1 MKPTE
6 MMNPARLCYTA
17 DTGAT
22 GGTEKTAAAAG
33 THEPEPSGS
42 AAAKETV
49 ADKPNAVSAAEAATH
64 SHAPFS
70 AAAAEARNP
79 LAERDQPLVFELS
92 RPGRIAYSLPACDVP
107 EDDPASLIPA
117 HLLRSKPA
125 ELPEL
130 FEVDVIRHYTAL
142 SRRNFGIDNGFYP
155 LGSCTMKYNP
165 KLNEDTAR
173 FPGFAKIHP
182 YQPES
187 SIQGALE
194 LMYTLQQDL
203 AALTGMDQVTLQ
215 PAAGAHGEWTGLM
228 MIRAYH
234 EKNGEKRTKVI
245 VPDSSHGTNPASA
258 TAAGFETVTIRST
271 ADGLVDLDAL
281 RAAVGSDTAALMLTN
296 PNTLGL
302 FERDIRA
309 IADIVH
315 EAGGL
320 VYYDGANSNA
330 IMGITRPGDMGF
342 DVVHLN
348 LHKTMST
355 PHGGGGPGAGPV
367 GVKSKLIP
375 FLPSPLVVRTA
386 DGTYT
391 LDADRPDSIGRVKAY
406 YGNFGILVR
415 AYTYIRTY
423 GPEGLRR
430 VSECAVLNA
439 NYMRKRL
446 SAYYEAPYDRICKHE
461 FVLSGKKLAAHGVRT
476 LDVAK
481 RLLDFGYHPPTIYFP
496 LNVEECIMIE
506 PTETESKETLDGFI
520 DTMIRIAQEAES
532 NPELLL
538 HAPYTASVSRLD
550 EALAARKPVLN
561 CSCG

>member
-1 MKPTE
+1 MKP
-6 MMNPARLCYTA
+6 
-17 DTGAT
+17 
-22 GGTEKTAAAAG
+22 EKA
-33 THEPEPSGS
+33 
-42 AAAKETV
+42 
-49 ADKPNAVSAAEAATH
+49 
-64 SHAPFS
+64 
-70 AAAAEARNP
+70 
-79 LAERDQPLVFELS
+79 LIFELS
-92 RPGRIAYSLPACDVP
+92 KPGRVAYSLPQCDVP
-107 EDDPASLIPA
+107 ETDAASLIPE
-117 HLLRSKPA
+117 HLLRSQPA
-125 ELPEL
+125 ELPEVY
-130 FEVDVIRHYTAL
+130 EVDVIRHYTEL

-165 KLNEDTAR
+165 KINEDVAR
-173 FPGFAKIHP
+173 FAGFAKIHP
-182 YQPES
+182 YQPEE

-194 LMYTLQQDL
+194 LLYTLQHDL

-228 MIRAYH
+228 LIRAYH
-234 EKNGEKRTKVI
+234 ESRGEKRTKVI

-258 TAAGFETVTIRST
+258 TVAGYETITIKSNER
-271 ADGLVDLDAL
+271 GMVDLEAL
-281 RAAVGSDTAALMLTN
+281 RAVVGEDTAALMLTN
-296 PNTLGL
+296 PSTLGL
-302 FERDIRA
+302 FEEQIVE
-309 IADIVH
+309 IAEIVH

-320 VYYDGANSNA
+320 LYYDGANSNA

-375 FLPSPLVVRTA
+375 FLPKPVVSKRD
-386 DGTYT
+386 DGTYYW
-391 LDADRPDSIGRVKAY
+391 DYDRPQSIGRVKAF

-430 VSECAVLNA
+430 VSELAVLNA
-439 NYMRKRL
+439 NYMMHRL
-446 SAYYEAPYDRICKHE
+446 APYYEVAYPGLCKHE
-461 FVLSGKKLAAHGVRT
+461 FVLSGRKLKEYGVRT

-520 DTMIRIAQEAES
+520 DTMIQIAKEAQTD
-532 NPELLL
+532 PELVKN
-538 HAPYTASVSRLD
+538 APYTTVVKRLD
-550 EALAARKPVLN
+550 ETTAARKPVLN
-561 CSCG
+561 CTCG